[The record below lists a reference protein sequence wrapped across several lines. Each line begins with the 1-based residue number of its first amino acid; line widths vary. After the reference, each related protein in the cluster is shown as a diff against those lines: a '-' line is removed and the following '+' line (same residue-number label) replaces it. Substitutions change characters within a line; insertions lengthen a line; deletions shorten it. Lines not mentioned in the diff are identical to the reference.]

1 MVRLFGPLVGL
12 GFCAALLL
20 GFVYSLIG
28 MATTPAENPV
38 NTAEHW
44 HLEPRAANLPS
55 EGPFG
60 RFDQQQAQR
69 GLAVFQNVCV
79 ACHSLNQVH
88 FRDFADLGY
97 NEDEVK
103 AIAASWP
110 IQVPS
115 VDATTGEASTRAG
128 LPADRIPSPFANE
141 VAARAAN
148 NNAIPPD
155 LSLMVKAREGGADY
169 IYSLITGYREVPA
182 GLPAELRPSGTL
194 HYNPYFHSLNIAMA
208 QPLAVDGQVTY
219 APGNPPATIDQMARD
234 VSAFLVWTAEPELQ
248 QRHRAGWAVMA
259 FLLIFTTLAFLSY
272 RAIWADKKAA

>member
-12 GFCAALLL
+12 GFCAALLIAL
-20 GFVYSLIG
+20 VYSLIG
-28 MATTPAENPV
+28 MATTPTENPV
-38 NTAEHW
+38 NTTEYW
-44 HLEPRAANLPS
+44 HKHPRPVNLAS

-60 RFDQQQAQR
+60 RFDEQQVQR
-69 GLAVFQNVCV
+69 GLAVFQNVCS

-115 VDATTGEASTRAG
+115 IDATTGEAATRAA
-128 LPADRIPSPFANE
+128 LPTDRVPLPFANDT
-141 VAARAAN
+141 AARAAN

-155 LSLMVKAREGGADY
+155 LSLIVKAREGGADY
-169 IYSLITGYREVPA
+169 VYSLITGYSEVPA
-182 GLPAELRPSGTL
+182 NLPEALRPAPGL
-194 HYNPYFHSLNIAMA
+194 NYNPYFHSLNIAMA

-219 APGNPPATIDQMARD
+219 SDGTTATIDQMARD
-234 VSAFLVWTAEPELQ
+234 VSAFLVWAAEPELQ
-248 QRHRAGWAVMA
+248 QRNRAGWAVLV
-259 FLLIFTTLAFLSY
+259 FLSIFTVLAFLSY
-272 RAIWADKKAA
+272 RTIWADKKAA